1 MPFRLRHLLGL
12 GLLGFLLSWVVPR
25 ARAAWNIHALG
36 SALAD
41 YALCMVGP
49 TGPELIRDDG
59 QGFRRLARRRLL
71 SAGPDEAPFARC
83 AKAAQDISGKADV
96 EAAHRAVAQRFV
108 EYGLSAPASTRLTL
122 ASLGVDTGQMLEET
136 RRAWPFVRGSSAKLI
151 RPSLGAREAV
161 HPVAPARPMLG
172 RGLPGTRGLPKNTW
186 RTADGVFL
194 SIGNSAGQSYYFS
207 ADNGQSFRA
216 ARSAPGADERAGRC
230 VAKDPRR
237 GFSLASASDGSLLVT
252 SENEGQEPNTQS
264 AVRGEHRL
272 LTVACDEEALVVA
285 ARADGAAASAIAL
298 CPAGRP
304 CAALPLPNVAP
315 FSPLLGESFDIA
327 RVSGV
332 TLLVVET
339 RGIVR
344 VVSSRDDGASW
355 TPPAVAFD
363 ASEYPDLRADV
374 AVPSRLLT
382 IGGRVFL
389 YGATTRNGQS
399 YPLLASDDQGAS
411 FRGLAAA
418 APSVAEPPRVA
429 VGSARE

>member
-1 MPFRLRHLLGL
+1 MLLGL
-12 GLLGFLLSWVVPR
+12 LALGVSWVVPR

-41 YALCMVGP
+41 YSLCMVGP
-49 TGPELIRDDG
+49 TGPDLIRDDAL
-59 QGFRRLARRRLL
+59 GFRRLARRRLL
-71 SAGPDEAPFARC
+71 AAGPDEAPFARC
-83 AKAAQDISGKADV
+83 AKAAQEISGRAEV

-108 EYGLSAPASTRLTL
+108 EYGLDAPGSPRLTL
-122 ASLGVDTGQMLEET
+122 ASLGVDASVMLEET
-136 RRAWPFVRGSSAKLI
+136 RNAWPFVRGSSAKLI

-161 HPVAPARPMLG
+161 HPVAPARPVLG
-172 RGLPGTRGLPKNTW
+172 RGLPSMRGLPKNTW

-194 SIGNSAGQSYYFS
+194 SVGNSAGQAYYVS
-207 ADNGQSFRA
+207 ADNGVSFRA

-237 GFSLASASDGSLLVT
+237 GFSLASGDDGSLLVASF
-252 SENEGQEPNTQS
+252 SEGHSQDTQA

-272 LTVACDEEALVVA
+272 LTVACDEDALVVA
-285 ARADGAAASAIAL
+285 ARADGASASTISL
-298 CPAGRP
+298 CLAGRP
-304 CAALPLPNVAP
+304 CSALPVPNVAP
-315 FSPLLGESFDIA
+315 FSPLVGESFDVA

-332 TLLVVET
+332 TLIAVET

-344 VVSSRDDGASW
+344 VISSRDDGASW

-363 ASEYPDLRADV
+363 VSEYPELRADV
-374 AVPSRLLT
+374 AVPSRLLN

-389 YGATTRNGQS
+389 YGATSRSTQS

-411 FRGLAAA
+411 FRGLAAPA
-418 APSVAEPPRVA
+418 QDTVERPRVA
-429 VGSARE
+429 VGSARD